1 MYIHLVAEFF
11 PTILIDKSLDSLAP
25 RAASVQQFELLMQ
38 PASHSSVRFIWF
50 AIRFVSAVTTTPIPT
65 PTSISTATTPL
76 ETQSTVIISF
86 KSSQTPA
93 SSQRPVT
100 PPDSSAAGEG
110 GQHVDEARQLD
121 ADASTLVPPPP
132 GYGTPTNPL
141 LSSNVLKKVASFSVE
156 RSSSTG
162 SSCNSNCAPNAQSPA
177 LAMAAPAP
185 SGDERETTLT
195 ATQLEQSQSQQSVA
209 AGAGSRRGSSFVP
222 EKLSF
227 AAYEKFEGKSS
238 KIYIYPLP
246 QRLFY
251 TTQAQPD

>member
-1 MYIHLVAEFF
+1 MRPGAHLQLSSFH
-11 PTILIDKSLDSLAP
+11 LISIPFRL
-25 RAASVQQFELLMQ
+25 
-38 PASHSSVRFIWF
+38 
-50 AIRFVSAVTTTPIPT
+50 VSAAATPTPTPTPT
-65 PTSISTATTPL
+65 PTSTPTPTPTPISTATTPL

-93 SSQRPVT
+93 SAQRSASPT
-100 PPDSSAAGEG
+100 DSSAAGEALLQG
-110 GQHVDEARQLD
+110 DEAKQLD
-121 ADASTLVPPPP
+121 ADAASLVPPPP

-156 RSSSTG
+156 RSTSTS
-162 SSCNSNCAPNAQSPA
+162 SSCNSSSAPIVQSPA

-195 ATQLEQSQSQQSVA
+195 AAQLEQSLA

-238 KIYIYPLP
+238 KINICLPLP
-246 QRLFY
+246 PYPCPTHSL
-251 TTQAQPD
+251 THSLTPLHNSSAAQAVCI

>member
-1 MYIHLVAEFF
+1 MISIPF
-11 PTILIDKSLDSLAP
+11 
-25 RAASVQQFELLMQ
+25 
-38 PASHSSVRFIWF
+38 
-50 AIRFVSAVTTTPIPT
+50 RFVSAAAATSTPTPTPTPTSTPTPT
-65 PTSISTATTPL
+65 PTSISISAATTPL

-93 SSQRPVT
+93 SAQRSASPT
-100 PPDSSAAGEG
+100 DSSAAAGEALLQG
-110 GQHVDEARQLD
+110 DEARQLD
-121 ADASTLVPPPP
+121 ADAASLVPPPP

-156 RSSSTG
+156 RSTSTS
-162 SSCNSNCAPNAQSPA
+162 SSCNSSSTPSAQSPA
-177 LAMAAPAP
+177 LAMAAPAPAP

-195 ATQLEQSQSQQSVA
+195 AAQLEQSLA

-238 KIYIYPLP
+238 KINICLPPLP
-246 QRLFY
+246 PLPTLLC
-251 TTQAQPD
+251 TTQAQPRLCMYINFDDFCALCC